1 MRTAFFFVQVAM
13 IVIVTVLYSIAVMT
27 AMALAGRHVFYP
39 FARCWSRLL
48 LAICGIRVKSEGLEL
63 YADGTAH
70 VYVCNHSSLFDIPIL
85 LATLPSGAAIMYKRE
100 LENIPIFGLC
110 LRLSPFIAVT
120 RDDPRNAMASIEQA
134 AEAVRIGGSAV
145 IFPEGTRSADGS
157 LGEFRRGAVAVALR
171 SGKPIAPLAII
182 GANRILPKKSLR
194 FHAGTV
200 MLRAAQPVKVPD
212 YLDRNAEKE
221 FVRNIRSTIAEMMA

>member
-1 MRTAFFFVQVAM
+1 MAF
-13 IVIVTVLYSIAVMT
+13 TD
-27 AMALAGRHVFYP
+27 RRVFYP
-39 FARCWSRLL
+39 FARNWSRLL
-48 LAICGIRVKSEGLEL
+48 LAICGVRVKSEGLEL
-63 YADGTAH
+63 YTDGTAH

-100 LENIPIFGLC
+100 LEKIPIFGWC

-120 RDDPRNAMASIEQA
+120 REDPRNAMVSIEQA
-134 AEAVRIGGSAV
+134 AEAVRNGGSAL

-171 SGKPIAPLAII
+171 AGKPIAPLAII
-182 GANRILPKKSLR
+182 GANRILPKKSLY

-200 MLRAAQPVKVPD
+200 ILRAAPPIEIPD
-212 YLDRNAEKE
+212 TIDRTAEKE
-221 FVRNIRSTIAEMMA
+221 FVRNLHSIIATMMA